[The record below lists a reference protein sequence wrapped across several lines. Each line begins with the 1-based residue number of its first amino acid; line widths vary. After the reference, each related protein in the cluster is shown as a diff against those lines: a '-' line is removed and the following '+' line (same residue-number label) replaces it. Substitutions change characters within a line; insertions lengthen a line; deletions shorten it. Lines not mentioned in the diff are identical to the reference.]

1 MLIRP
6 PTARSSLRGWLIW
19 AAAVVTML
27 ALNGIVWVLV
37 ITD

>member
-1 MLIRP
+1 MLIRRR
-6 PTARSSLRGWLIW
+6 TARSSLRGWLIW
-19 AAAVVTML
+19 AGAVVTML

>member
-6 PTARSSLRGWLIW
+6 RTARSSLRGWLIW
-19 AAAVVTML
+19 VAAVVTML
-27 ALNGIVWVLV
+27 ALNGIVWALV